1 LSQANPHIVSSRRED
16 SELNT
21 NHQTNGWDQPLSFAA
36 ADPFEINL
44 EPASLSFTSSSS
56 LAALT
61 GDLLFESHAPFMDA
75 VNWNALS
82 SLQTTDTN
90 PFPINGDAFESS
102 SRGLPSLST
111 STFGD
116 EVIHDRSLS
125 QYTDQGMQS

>member
-1 LSQANPHIVSSRRED
+1 LSQANPHIVSSRREN

-21 NHQTNGWDQPLSFAA
+21 NHQTNGWDQTLSFAA
-36 ADPFEINL
+36 ADPFEVTL

-75 VNWNALS
+75 VNWNALA
-82 SLQTTDTN
+82 SLQTTDSN

-102 SRGLPSLST
+102 GGLHSLST

-125 QYTDQGMQS
+125 QYRDQGM